1 MKQRGF
7 TLIETGVAIIFG
19 LTIIMFVV
27 GVVNGS
33 AGGNNISW
41 GINGMTESRCIE
53 GYKFI
58 VGQEGQARQIL
69 DEFGKGVRCE
79 NPNAGKPGSFGK
91 M

>member
-7 TLIETGVAIIFG
+7 TLIEMMVAVVIAGILFLLVAGATGG
-19 LTIIMFVV
+19 Q
-27 GVVNGS
+27 
-33 AGGNNISW
+33 GNLSI
-41 GINGMTESRCIE
+41 GINGLTESRCIE

-79 NPNAGKPGSFGK
+79 NPNAGKLGAFGK

>member
-7 TLIETGVAIIFG
+7 TLIEMMI
-19 LTIIMFVV
+19 TIVFIMCIGMFVLNA
-27 GVVNGS
+27 VNGFNN
-33 AGGNNISW
+33 AGSITF

-79 NPNAGKPGSFGK
+79 KISQPGGR
-91 M
+91 